1 MREILFRGKQ
11 EGNGEWVFGY
21 PIYDSADCTAKRKGK
36 CVCNHNGELVDFIAW
51 IDQQHEYGSVKINPS
66 TVGQY
71 TGLTDNNGRKI
82 FEGDIILYHH
92 NVKKL
97 VPCEDATQE
106 EIQHYGLDL
115 VTGLG
120 LAYRPTKTIRYKGYV
135 TIDNLWG
142 ANINLTNNYNW
153 WLCEK
158 NGQLTSVEI
167 IGNIYDNP
175 ELLGRM
181 VKQNG

>member
-1 MREILFRGKQ
+1 MREILFRGKRTD
-11 EGNGEWVFGY
+11 NGEWVYGY
-21 PIYDSADCTAKRKGK
+21 YTKARYYL
-36 CVCNHNGELVDFIAW
+36 NGEEMHIIFAPDVEAFP
-51 IDQQHEYGSVKINPS
+51 HCEFTEYEEVIPE
-66 TVGQY
+66 TVGQF
-71 TGLTDNNGRKI
+71 TGLTDENGRKI

-92 NVKKL
+92 KVKKL

-106 EIQHYGLDL
+106 EIQHYGLDHD
-115 VTGLG
+115 TGLG

-142 ANINLTNNYNW
+142 VNLNLTNNCKW

-158 NGQLTSVEI
+158 NGQLTSVEV

-175 ELLGRM
+175 ELLKGG
-181 VKQNG
+181 NEND

>member
-1 MREILFRGKQ
+1 MREFFFRGKRTD
-11 EGNGEWVFGY
+11 NGEW
-21 PIYDSADCTAKRKGK
+21 
-36 CVCNHNGELVDFIAW
+36 
-51 IDQQHEYGSVKINPS
+51 EYGDLWCNPYGKRVVCVVSPINDQGTTGGNEVDPE
-66 TVGQY
+66 TVCQY
-71 TGLTDNNGRKI
+71 TGLTDKNGRKI

-106 EIQHYGLDL
+106 EIQHYGLDH

-142 ANINLTNNYNW
+142 VNLNLTNNCKW

-158 NGQLTSVEI
+158 NGQLTSVEV

>member
-1 MREILFRGKQ
+1 MRDIIFRGKR
-11 EGNGEWVFGY
+11 EDNGEWINESETYIKDGDGTWLCDESNDV
-21 PIYDSADCTAKRKGK
+21 
-36 CVCNHNGELVDFIAW
+36 
-51 IDQQHEYGSVKINPS
+51 VKVLPE

-71 TGLTDNNGRKI
+71 TGLTDKNGRKI
-82 FEGDIILYHH
+82 FEGDIILYDH

-106 EIQHYGLDL
+106 EIQHYGLDH

-142 ANINLTNNYNW
+142 VNLNLTNNCKW

-158 NGQLTSVEI
+158 NGQLTSVEV
-167 IGNIYDNP
+167 IGNIYDNT
-175 ELLGRM
+175 ELLKGGIE
-181 VKQNG
+181 NG